1 MFDNDNVGVLG
12 VASVHLSGCV
22 SAQFADIDMDFSGGI
37 VDAIDRWTLREK
49 ALDFHDHVGQ
59 EPGVAHDRFAIDVPN
74 GADRHAANL
83 TYPTEHG
90 TCRCGCSERRTKMKN
105 LKVLT

>member
-22 SAQFADIDMDFSGGI
+22 SAQIADIDVGFSGG
-37 VDAIDRWTLREK
+37 VVNSVDRWTLREK
-49 ALDFHDHVGQ
+49 ALDFHDHVGH
-59 EPGVAHDRFAIDVPN
+59 EPGVAHNGFPVDVPN
-74 GADRHAANL
+74 GADRHATNL
-83 TYPTEHG
+83 THRTDDG
-90 TCRCGCSERRTKMKN
+90 TCRCRCSERRTKIKN